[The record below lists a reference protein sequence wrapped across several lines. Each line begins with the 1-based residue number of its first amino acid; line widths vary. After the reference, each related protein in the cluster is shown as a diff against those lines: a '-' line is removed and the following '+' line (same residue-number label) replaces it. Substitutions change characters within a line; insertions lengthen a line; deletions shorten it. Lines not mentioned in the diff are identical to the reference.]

1 MLLFHSM
8 NAGSVVGIPCFMQK
22 LSVLTGGRDA
32 ILWMRVL
39 MSRPPGETFTDC
51 FDK

>member
-8 NAGSVVGIPCFMQK
+8 NADSVMGIPCFMQK

-32 ILWMRVL
+32 K
-39 MSRPPGETFTDC
+39 TFNDC